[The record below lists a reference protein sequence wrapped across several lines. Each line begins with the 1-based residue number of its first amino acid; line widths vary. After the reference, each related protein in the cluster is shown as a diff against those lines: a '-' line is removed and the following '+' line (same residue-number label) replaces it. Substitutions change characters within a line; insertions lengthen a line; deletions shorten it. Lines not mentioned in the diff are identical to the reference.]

1 MAEAI
6 FNQTASS
13 APPLDTVLLWLTT
26 TVERDFDERGAFPR
40 LRHAHAQAYRGAAT
54 LHYLSAD
61 EASAVLE
68 DAMAREKSVRRG
80 TRNAYA
86 AHIKSVQAAMTEA
99 AERPAVVASP
109 AAVCAYKS
117 EHAERWRG
125 TKDQL
130 KAHGIRLDGPWPHEP
145 GGKERWAQARDSQG
159 YKSSIT
165 RFSTIW
171 PDLYEAYITIP
182 YEVWG
187 PKHNEKPK
195 ANEADLAKRN
205 LASMPG
211 SADDFR
217 AHLIDSMRMMA
228 RISLDMALKPASYH
242 GYTLDEDA
250 VGEIHASFD
259 AVVEAVVGARVN
271 FDSALHAG
279 IAQKYRA
286 QIAAADQT
294 FQAQFETLVRSNP
307 RILEGGAQ

>member
-1 MAEAI
+1 MADAI
-6 FNQTASS
+6 FTASAGT

-26 TVERDFDERGAFPR
+26 TVERDFEERGAFPR
-40 LRHAHAQAYRGAAT
+40 MRHAHAQAYRGAAT

-61 EASAVLE
+61 EADAVIE

-80 TRNAYA
+80 TRNAYS
-86 AHIKSVQAAMTEA
+86 AHIKSVQAAMKEA
-99 AERPAVVASP
+99 VERPAVFASP
-109 AAVCAYKS
+109 SAVCAYKS
-117 EHAERWRG
+117 DHAERWRG

-159 YKSSIT
+159 YKTSIT
-165 RFSTIW
+165 RFSTVW
-171 PDLYEAYITIP
+171 PGLYEAYITIP

-205 LASMPG
+205 LASMPD

-217 AHLIDSMRMMA
+217 AHLVDSMRMMA
-228 RISLDMALKPASYH
+228 RISLDSAIKPATYH
-242 GYTLDEDA
+242 GYMLDEDA

-259 AVVEAVVGARVN
+259 AVV
-271 FDSALHAG
+271 
-279 IAQKYRA
+279 
-286 QIAAADQT
+286 
-294 FQAQFETLVRSNP
+294 
-307 RILEGGAQ
+307 

>member
-1 MAEAI
+1 MADAI
-6 FNQTASS
+6 LTPSAGG
-13 APPLDTVLLWLTT
+13 APPLDAVLLWLTT
-26 TVERDFDERGAFPR
+26 TVERDFEERGAFPK

-61 EASAVLE
+61 EAGAVLE

-86 AHIKSVQAAMTEA
+86 AHIKSIQAAMKEA
-99 AERPAVVASP
+99 AERPSVFASKEP
-109 AAVCAYKS
+109 VSSYMS

-130 KAHGIRLDGPWPHEP
+130 KAHGIQLDGPWPHEP
-145 GGKERWAQARDSQG
+145 GGKERWAQARDSRG
-159 YKSSIT
+159 YKTSIT

-171 PDLYEAYITIP
+171 PGLYEAYITIP
-182 YEVWG
+182 YEIWG

-195 ANEADLAKRN
+195 ANEADLVKRN

-217 AHLIDSMRMMA
+217 AHLVDSMRMMA
-228 RISLDMALKPASYH
+228 CISLDMAVKPATYH

-259 AVVEAVVGARVN
+259 AVVEAVVGARVK
-271 FDSALHAG
+271 FDSALHAE

-286 QIAAADQT
+286 QIAAADQA
-294 FQAQFETLVRSNP
+294 FQAQFETLVRPNP
-307 RILEGGAQ
+307 RILEGSAQ